1 MTDTKQYAPVFRLDG
16 KVALVTG
23 ASRGIGY
30 GLAKALA
37 EVGARVA
44 VSARDER
51 ALVELAASIPGA
63 LAVPMDMRSV

>member
-1 MTDTKQYAPVFRLDG
+1 MTENDKYAPGFRLDG

-37 EVGARVA
+37 EVGAKVA
-44 VSARDER
+44 VSARDEK
-51 ALVELAASIPGA
+51 ALAALAASI
-63 LAVPMDMRSV
+63 RSACRWI